1 MGEQMNLYIAHEPPW
16 AARYNPWLLIELM
29 PKAVVFSFLF
39 SFLAHEPVHVYTT
52 EEVGNKMCLGAYD
65 EWQDI
70 SKLLCYCQA
79 AELSLAADAPACSC
93 ILLEALQV
101 N

>member
-1 MGEQMNLYIAHEPPW
+1 
-16 AARYNPWLLIELM
+16 
-29 PKAVVFSFLF
+29 
-39 SFLAHEPVHVYTT
+39 
-52 EEVGNKMCLGAYD
+52 MCLGAYD

-93 ILLEALQV
+93 ILLVPALPGPAWPLISIDALLLKCHHACILASCRNYADSQHLGLIWLFRY
-101 N
+101 NFLF